1 MATEWTLVSRSGKRR
16 QRQRQPKT
24 PHHHSSLTAYR
35 DVIHRDPI
43 DTSARVSTAKEDAI
57 YSRVSRISLAL
68 RDDALLLDALRE
80 ICAHF
85 AWNGNESTSDR
96 ICAHFAWNGNESTS
110 DRVLHVVSYG
120 LGSFCSSSN
129 AVYQLA
135 YVHALMQ
142 RITQDHPHV
151 SCSVSVFDPVMNE
164 SDRLLVQRLGLTTI
178 ERNERGRRVVSA
190 DTLFFM
196 PHCGQALYQNV
207 LLANWDAQRLAR
219 LAIIGNSFAAYSDRL
234 LDRQARE
241 SSLLVRVAPFIAET
255 ALHASVPRSHDEFA
269 LYEAAFNDTSV
280 HTFTSEQAKAATE
293 HEALAQLTRRLVARA
308 AEDDASDQE
317 LIVTSA

>member
-1 MATEWTLVSRSGKRR
+1 
-16 QRQRQPKT
+16 
-24 PHHHSSLTAYR
+24 
-35 DVIHRDPI
+35 
-43 DTSARVSTAKEDAI
+43 
-57 YSRVSRISLAL
+57 
-68 RDDALLLDALRE
+68 
-80 ICAHF
+80 
-85 AWNGNESTSDR
+85 
-96 ICAHFAWNGNESTS
+96 
-110 DRVLHVVSYG
+110 
-120 LGSFCSSSN
+120 
-129 AVYQLA
+129 
-135 YVHALMQ
+135 
-142 RITQDHPHV
+142 
-151 SCSVSVFDPVMNE
+151 MNE

-178 ERNERGRRVVSA
+178 EHNERGRRVVSA

-241 SSLLVRVAPFIAET
+241 SSLLVRVAPFVAET